1 MTGNFK
7 EFKVES
13 RSNDAWDE
21 HNVMASTAVCIFKKP
36 KVYVISSR
44 FGCFSDTKLN
54 LCALG
59 LSCQHR

>member
-13 RSNDAWDE
+13 RTNDAWDE
-21 HNVMASTAVCIFKKP
+21 HNVMASTAVCIFLNP

-44 FGCFSDTKLN
+44 VASVILI
-54 LCALG
+54 
-59 LSCQHR
+59 